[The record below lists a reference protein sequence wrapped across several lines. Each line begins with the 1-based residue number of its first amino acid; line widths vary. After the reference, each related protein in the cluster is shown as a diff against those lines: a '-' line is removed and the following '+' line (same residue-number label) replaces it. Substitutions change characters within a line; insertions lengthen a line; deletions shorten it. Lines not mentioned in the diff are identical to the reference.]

1 MNTKYIKWL
10 ELTALAIL
18 IFCILSLATF
28 QALNL
33 DINNDYQAGVT
44 YSRPYAEELEL
55 DPDQTLTAILDDLQV
70 RHFRIP
76 AYWNLLQPTR
86 NNWDWEWLD
95 KDLDAIAER
104 NGTVTL
110 AIGHKLPR
118 WPECWTPAWARHF
131 DEQEQEQAV
140 LAYLD
145 AVIDRYKDHPAVVEW
160 QVENEANFPFGQ
172 CPQISNSFIDKEI
185 NFVKSKNTGKPIVTT
200 DSGELT
206 LWDMGKHVDQLGVS
220 VYRVVLSPIGV
231 FHYWFIPPQFYLR
244 KGQLAKI
251 FYGTSKVYVSELQM
265 EPWVK
270 TTILKAPLSE
280 QEQTFNLDQMQANI
294 NFAAKMGL
302 DRIDFW
308 GVEWWYWM
316 KTANNDNSYWEL
328 AKTIFQ
334 KNVNQ

>member
-10 ELTALAIL
+10 ELTALTIL
-18 IFCILSLATF
+18 IICILAVISF
-28 QALNL
+28 QSLNL
-33 DINNDYQAGVT
+33 DLKTDFQAGVT

-55 DPDQTLTAILDDLQV
+55 DPDQTLSAVLDDLQV

-76 AYWNLLQPTR
+76 AYWSLLQPTR
-86 NNWDWEWLD
+86 STWDWEWLD
-95 KDLDAIAER
+95 NDLNAIADR
-104 NGTVTL
+104 GGTVTL

-118 WPECWTPAWARHF
+118 WPECWTPAWARHL
-131 DEQEQEQAV
+131 QGAEQEQAV

-145 AVIDRYKDHPAVVEW
+145 AVTDRYKDHPAVVAW

-172 CPQISNSFIDKEI
+172 CPTIDKKFINKEI
-185 NFVKSKNTGKPIVTT
+185 NFIKAKNTGKPIVTT

-206 LWDMGKHVDQLGVS
+206 LWSLGKDVDDLGVS
-220 VYRVVLSPIGV
+220 VYRVVISPLGV

-244 KGQLAKI
+244 KAQLI
-251 FYGTSKVYVSELQM
+251 HILYGTKKVYVSEFQM

-270 TTILKAPLSE
+270 STIIKSPL
-280 QEQTFNLDQMQANI
+280 QEQAKTFNLQQMQDNI
-294 NFAAKMGL
+294 DYAKRMGL

-316 KTANNDNSYWEL
+316 KTVNNDNSYWEL

-334 KNVNQ
+334 NP